1 MTKLTYFQSFNK
13 KFSRWPKKLW
23 FFF

>member
-1 MTKLTYFQSFNK
+1 MTELTYFQSFNK